1 MVTALLTSEHYS
13 IKLSESWTRRTS
25 GKPWFSSLAHLRSCC
40 WLRKCT
46 LPFPQL
52 QFTIQQL
59 RLIPLAQSSVTS
71 PATPAPLRQQTSLV
85 ASGRAVLIILLHPT
99 ERKIPSVLQTISV
112 VRTNKLSESAPK
124 ILSGNLSV
132 QNERK
137 KWVFPVKFSCLVII
151 SR

>member
-1 MVTALLTSEHYS
+1 MGTTLLTSEHYS
-13 IKLSESWTRRTS
+13 IKLSESWTRRTG
-25 GKPWFSSLAHLRSCC
+25 GKPQFSSLAHRSCC

-71 PATPAPLRQQTSLV
+71 PPTPAPLRQQTSLV
-85 ASGRAVLIILLHPT
+85 ASGRAILNILLHPT
-99 ERKIPSVLQTISV
+99 ERKIPSLLQTISV